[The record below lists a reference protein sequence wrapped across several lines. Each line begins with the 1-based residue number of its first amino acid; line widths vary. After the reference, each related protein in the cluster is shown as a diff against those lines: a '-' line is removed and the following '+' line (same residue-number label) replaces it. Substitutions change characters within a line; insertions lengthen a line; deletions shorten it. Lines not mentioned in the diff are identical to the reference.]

1 MGLLDTA
8 QQTQRQL
15 EQVKG
20 QMADNVSR
28 AIDNAGDMEA
38 LGAKT
43 DELHTAAAQFK
54 TTATTAKWQE
64 CRKNAQVPLPPGC
77 PASGCP
83 ASAPLLLLLPDST
96 PPHSP
101 RSARWPLQARGRTH
115 GVG

>member
-28 AIDNAGDMEA
+28 ALDNAGDMEA

-64 CRKNAQVPLPPGC
+64 CRKNAQVPRR
-77 PASGCP
+77 PATRRP
-83 ASAPLLLLLPDST
+83 T
-96 PPHSP
+96 PPHP
-101 RSARWPLQARGRTH
+101 TPLLSVGQHQARRRGPRL
-115 GVG
+115 G

>member
-1 MGLLDTA
+1 
-8 QQTQRQL
+8 
-15 EQVKG
+15 
-20 QMADNVSR
+20 MADNVSR

-64 CRKNAQVPLPPGC
+64 CRKNAQVPPPPAAPRLAAPHPRPSC
-77 PASGCP
+77 P
-83 ASAPLLLLLPDST
+83 T
-96 PPHSP
+96 PPHPTPLARLGGHSRQDGQAP
-101 RSARWPLQARGRTH
+101 RLGRTH